1 MEKRSSRVVKN
12 DEELRAELGGSSIS
26 SEKLQLRGVAAGE
39 WCCVWAVSRSSRVWP
54 TLLYTSIY
62 VRRGDDIAPSVF
74 APLLGTTY
82 LAFSR
87 IPSVLYPLIGS
98 NCAGPS
104 TSGSQK
110 ASELRGMTPATR
122 ARGKKA
128 DDTDTHAHACSH
140 VCSLLLKTPLHAL
153 FPLNRSCASAAAKSA
168 ARSHRPLPERGRLLQ
183 QPHPAAWRAASERPA

>member
-1 MEKRSSRVVKN
+1 MASGMEKRSSRVVKN

-110 ASELRGMTPATR
+110 ASELRGR
-122 ARGKKA
+122 DARHEGA
-128 DDTDTHAHACSH
+128 REESGRYGHACS
-140 VCSLLLKTPLHAL
+140 
-153 FPLNRSCASAAAKSA
+153 
-168 ARSHRPLPERGRLLQ
+168 RLLACLLAFAKNAITRVIPP
-183 QPHPAAWRAASERPA
+183 QPQLRLCSREKCGALS